1 MWLGHKLSQQGGL
14 LWGERCGQGSRE
26 CTHNRMVLINL
37 RIAPDAN
44 CLWLT
49 YSEQGKQRI
58 SQASISTG
66 ILFVSLVQMYEEII
80 RGIYNVKQ

>member
-1 MWLGHKLSQQGGL
+1 
-14 LWGERCGQGSRE
+14 
-26 CTHNRMVLINL
+26 MVLINL

-66 ILFVSLVQMYEEII
+66 ILFVFLVQMYDEII